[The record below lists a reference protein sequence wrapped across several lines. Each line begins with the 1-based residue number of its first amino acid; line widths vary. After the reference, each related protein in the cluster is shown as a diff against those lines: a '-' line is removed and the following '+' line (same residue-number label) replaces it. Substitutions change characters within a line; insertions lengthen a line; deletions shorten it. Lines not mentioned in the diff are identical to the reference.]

1 MAVEQIRAITPEE
14 RQARADEERRER
26 EELFRARRE
35 AEAAE
40 QARADQLRQEYVD
53 EALSRMRQA
62 VVEGRTPSLMVVEFL
77 PSHYTVDGQ
86 EGGTPPDA
94 RSLFEYGLDGW
105 DVVAT
110 FPHTTGKALT
120 NNSGAATS
128 YGGGLGGLVDGVYV
142 VLRLPVTA
150 ALLDARPG
158 VVADAIVRVYES
170 RGRHQAIEKQ
180 VTLRSGSLPVPSAP
194 PAASQPTRSGRST
207 WFGYGISIPMG
218 EGFDF
223 GSDE

>member
-1 MAVEQIRAITPEE
+1 MPVDRIRLITPEE
-14 RQARADEERRER
+14 RRAANEEHRREMEERDQARLAAEAGRK
-26 EELFRARRE
+26 RE
-35 AEAAE
+35 AE
-40 QARADQLRQEYVD
+40 RLRQEYVD
-53 EALSRMRQA
+53 EAIARMHQA
-62 VVEGRTPSLMVVEFL
+62 VAEGRTPSLMVVELL

-86 EGGTPPDA
+86 EGGAPPDA

-120 NNSGAATS
+120 NTSSGATS

-158 VVADAIVRVYES
+158 VVADAIMRVYES
-170 RGRHQAIEKQ
+170 RGRHQPMEKQ
-180 VTLRSGSLPVPSAP
+180 VTLQSGSLPVPATP
-194 PAASQPTRSGRST
+194 PPSHQPTRSARST
-207 WFGYGISIPMG
+207 WFGYSISVPMG

-223 GSDE
+223 GSEE